1 MGKVPFLSD
10 RCRSLATLVSDSLTA
25 KLTNWLTHSFLVDL
39 TEVTL
44 AIEEANSKLHDD
56 VVSVADFDTKEC
68 VDERLVYI
76 SKLMFDRDF
85 EPKCQEKILSVMF
98 CQDFEA
104 RFWSWSFVGTLRL
117 NLGQD
122 FESPSLKLKF
132 GRDFGVKFWWRQ
144 KWSTIFFQLDFQ
156 NPIYLHSK
164 TAFRNLSQQSH
175 THRVIYIELLPSWV
189 TKVTAKTESGDHLDN
204 EDDYQLALGWL
215 YSSCHHLITSSLWS
229 SPNWSSVAGSW
240 WSSPS

>member
-1 MGKVPFLSD
+1 MGKVPFLSG

-44 AIEEANSKLHDD
+44 AFEDANSKLLD

-104 RFWSWSFVGTLRL
+104 RFWSWIFVKI
-117 NLGQD
+117 
-122 FESPSLKLKF
+122 LKLKF
-132 GRDFGVKFWWRQ
+132 CRDFETEFRSRFRIPEFEAEVLKFWLRQ

-164 TAFRNLSQQSH
+164 TAFRNLFQRSH
-175 THRVIYIELLPSWV
+175 THTGSPRWQLKQSLVITSIMRMITSWHLV
-189 TKVTAKTESGDHLDN
+189 GYTQVVIIWSPAVCDHLLTDH
-204 EDDYQLALGWL
+204 Q
-215 YSSCHHLITSSLWS
+215 
-229 SPNWSSVAGSW
+229 
-240 WSSPS
+240 